1 MEKHQLFL
9 MNLPTHIMLE
19 ILTRLPPKTIFIC
32 KRVCKAWLELI
43 NDPHFATLHFS
54 RCRAGLVVHHSEM
67 FKKYFKL
74 VDFEDAYDHHDLPH
88 DTMLKFNVNKLSSFF
103 DANIVVDGSAN
114 GFLFMRDINYK
125 HETLYICNPL
135 TREYIELPKPRRIA
149 RYPSVVTHG
158 FGVASKSG
166 EYKVVRIFH
175 ERELD
180 PRTRACRRVPSSE
193 CQVYTL
199 GTGAWRTVGEAP
211 FSYNSRL
218 LGLSFRG
225 NLHWL
230 IEDLEGYELISCFN
244 LETEMFQPF
253 PPPFPSR
260 KLLGSLAVLG
270 DCLCLCDNSSEF
282 DIDIWVMKEYGV
294 EKSWAKEIVIRKIPE
309 LAGPSFEIVQA
320 IKIFT
325 DGTILLLWG
334 DFFMLYY
341 CSKTGTAKEV
351 DLEQPSGPN
360 SIEAIHYVPSFFS
373 LKRFL
378 LENMSPF

>member
-1 MEKHQLFL
+1 MDKHQLLL

-19 ILTRLPPKTIFIC
+19 ILARLPPKTIFIC
-32 KRVCKAWLELI
+32 KRVCKTWLELI
-43 NDPHFATLHFS
+43 NDPHFATFYFS

-74 VDFEDAYDHHDLPH
+74 VDFVDAYDHHDLPH
-88 DTMLKFNVNKLSSFF
+88 DTMLKFTVNKLSSFF

-135 TREYIELPKPRRIA
+135 TREYIELPKPQRVA

-175 ERELD
+175 ERELN

-218 LGLSFRG
+218 LGLSSGEIF
-225 NLHWL
+225 
-230 IEDLEGYELISCFN
+230 
-244 LETEMFQPF
+244 T
-253 PPPFPSR
+253 
-260 KLLGSLAVLG
+260 
-270 DCLCLCDNSSEF
+270 
-282 DIDIWVMKEYGV
+282 EYGV
-294 EKSWAKEIVIRKIPE
+294 EKSWTKEIVIRKIPE
-309 LAGPSFEIVQA
+309 LAGPSFEVVQA
-320 IKIFT
+320 LKIFT

-360 SIEAIHYVPSFFS
+360 SIEAIHYVPSFLS
-373 LKRFL
+373 LKRFP
-378 LENMSPF
+378 LENVSPF